1 MAAVKEAQ
9 VRVLAYNAT
18 NLVMSNISRS
28 EKWLSAVIEIPY
40 RNFTENVVDL
50 PRKIDRNRYKTD
62 NLLSLKVDN
71 KVVYCNE

>member
-18 NLVMSNISRS
+18 NLVMPNISRS
-28 EKWLSAVIEIPY
+28 EKWLAAVIEIPY
-40 RNFTENVVDL
+40 INFTENVVDL